1 MMERPRARRRS
12 RSNGSI
18 YIPLLANISA
28 DHVASVQAA
37 GVTVHIRLGDSPE
50 EYAAMLST
58 GAPVWG
64 VQDVADARAWL
75 RSSRLLGRAGADPLR
90 LSRMALDRG
99 FRQSD

>member
-1 MMERPRARRRS
+1 MKRAYLYDGATPS
-12 RSNGSI
+12 AATIKKYGSI

-28 DHVASVQAA
+28 DQVASLQAA

-58 GAPVWG
+58 GAPVWV

-75 RSSRLLGRAGADPLR
+75 RSSRLLGRPG
-90 LSRMALDRG
+90 
-99 FRQSD
+99 